1 MNDHE
6 LRRARRAV
14 RAFGWLAVLFG
25 LLLMAWTWQMLE
37 RPDVA
42 MRCQQELST
51 SDECKRTGLYAGAV
65 FALLGLPLV
74 CVRTSWLNRHLRRSS
89 YLPDSIQ

>member
-25 LLLMAWTWQMLE
+25 LLLMAWTWQTLE
-37 RPDVA
+37 LPDV
-42 MRCQQELST
+42 ELP
-51 SDECKRTGLYAGAV
+51 ERQPAGDYV
-65 FALLGLPLV
+65 EPRLPL
-74 CVRTSWLNRHLRRSS
+74 RFI
-89 YLPDSIQ
+89 PEPF